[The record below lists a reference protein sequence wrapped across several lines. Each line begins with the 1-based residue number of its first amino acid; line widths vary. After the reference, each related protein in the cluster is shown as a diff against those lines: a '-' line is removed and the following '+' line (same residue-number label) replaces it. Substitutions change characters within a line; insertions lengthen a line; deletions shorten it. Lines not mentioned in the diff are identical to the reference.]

1 MIGKTNQHEL
11 AAGGTNL
18 VSSCGAT
25 KNPWDPL
32 RMTGGSSGGSAAA
45 VAAGVLPWTLGSDT
59 GGSIRIPSSF
69 CGTVGL
75 KPTTG
80 TLPLDGLLPLAPSL
94 DTPGPIASTVE
105 DTWLLYAVLA
115 GEPLRHPVRDWLLRR
130 PDEPFRIGVPAPFM
144 LETLHPEAAAAVED
158 AATALAS
165 AGMRVEP
172 VDGGGLE
179 DARRTW
185 SAVCFPEFAEAHP
198 DLRDPDRRALIAPS
212 VADWMQRGERMTEE
226 QRVRAARRREE
237 IGRWFRERLALVD
250 ALLIPTTPYPAP
262 RADEDLV
269 QLSDDVSVDVGEVG
283 PGFLTCSVNLAGL
296 PAISVPARRTPEGLP
311 VGASLVG
318 GDGGEQTIARIAMRW
333 ESVSG
338 YAPLVPEPPAAT

>member
-1 MIGKTNQHEL
+1 
-11 AAGGTNL
+11 
-18 VSSCGAT
+18 
-25 KNPWDPL
+25 
-32 RMTGGSSGGSAAA
+32 MTGGSSGGSAAA
-45 VAAGVLPWTLGSDT
+45 VAAGVLPWSLGSDT

-80 TLPLDGLLPLAPSL
+80 ALPLDGLVPLAPSL

-105 DTWLLYAVLA
+105 DTWLLYAIMA
-115 GEPLRHPVRDWLLRR
+115 REPLRHPVRDWLLRR
-130 PDEPFRIGVPAPFM
+130 PDEPFRIGVPTPFM
-144 LETLHPEAAAAVED
+144 LETLHPESAAAVED
-158 AATALAS
+158 LAAVLAS
-165 AGMRVEP
+165 AGMKVEP

-185 SAVCFPEFAEAHP
+185 WAVCFPEFADAHP
-198 DLRDPDRRALIAPS
+198 DLRDPERRALVAPS
-212 VADWMQRGERMTEE
+212 VADWMERGERMTDD
-226 QRVRAARRREE
+226 QRHRASLRREE

-262 RADEDLV
+262 RADQDEV
-269 QLSDDVSVDVGEVG
+269 RLSEDVSVAVAEVG
-283 PGFLTCSVNLAGL
+283 PGYLTCAANLAGL
-296 PAISVPARRTPEGLP
+296 PAINVPARRTPDGLP

-318 GDGGEQTIARIAMRW
+318 DEGGEQTIARIAMRW

-338 YAPLVPEPPAAT
+338 YSPASPQLPTG